1 MIYSPIY
8 RRALLITASV
18 LISAGLFMAAAG
30 SVPPPHHSLPGAS
43 NQQRSKAILNAYGK
57 LPLAFE
63 VNQGQADSSV
73 RFLSHGYGYSLFFTE
88 SGPVLAFGNT
98 ASQSLL
104 QFHFAG
110 ASSHPQVVGLNELPG
125 KTNYF
130 LGNDPHQWLTNV
142 PTYARVLYR
151 NVYPGVDL
159 VYYGNQGKLEYDFVL
174 APGANLHTIEQTFEG
189 SQNPGFDGQGNLL
202 LHLGSVAFRQEK
214 PVVYQEIQGVRHVVE
229 SHYVLVNPHQVGF
242 AVASYDPR
250 FPLIIDPVLVYST
263 YLGGNFED
271 LANAITVDS
280 AGNVYVTGET
290 SSANFPRKHAFQPK
304 LKGPSNAF
312 VTKLNASGSALVY
325 STYLGGSGQEYGHG
339 IAVDSAGN
347 AYVTG
352 GTNSTDFPTVN
363 PLQGHLS
370 TPPND
375 AYITKFDTSG
385 QVVYSTYLGGNNN
398 DQGYAIAADNVGNAY
413 VTGYTASTDFPLV
426 HPFQGKL
433 GGQIN
438 AFIATIAS

>member
-88 SGPVLAFGNT
+88 SGPVLAFGDT

-151 NVYPGVDL
+151 NVYPGVDV
-159 VYYGNQGKLEYDFVL
+159 VYYGNQGKLEYDFAL
-174 APGANLHTIEQTFEG
+174 APGANPHTIEQTFEG

-325 STYLGGSGQEYGHG
+325 STYLGGSGEDVAYGGIAVDSTGDAYVTGYTSSTNLPIAHAVHSTNHGVPDAFVTKFNASGNALVYSTYLGGSGQEYGHG

-347 AYVTG
+347 AYVTC
-352 GTNSTDFPTVN
+352 GTKSTVFSKAT
-363 PLQGHLS
+363 PLQ
-370 TPPND
+370 
-375 AYITKFDTSG
+375 
-385 QVVYSTYLGGNNN
+385 
-398 DQGYAIAADNVGNAY
+398 
-413 VTGYTASTDFPLV
+413 
-426 HPFQGKL
+426 
-433 GGQIN
+433 
-438 AFIATIAS
+438 